1 MLVTV
6 YITNYNYA
14 KFINKAV
21 NSVFEQTF
29 KEWELIIID
38 DGSTDGSKEIIQSF
52 DNQDNVRVLFQ
63 QNKGL
68 NATNNVALS
77 MAKGK
82 YIMRLDADD
91 FLHPTALETLV
102 KKLESDE
109 ELGLVFP
116 NYYLVDEDGIVISE
130 EVRHD
135 FDNEVVLYDQ
145 AAHGACTM
153 IRADFLREVGG
164 YNEAYKCQ
172 DGYEL
177 WVKFTQKFKV
187 SNVNHPLFYYRQH
200 GSNLTSNENRILDT
214 RAQINKDFVRSEN
227 KDASSIIIIPV
238 RGGKQDVAFKKLG
251 EKTFLELKIDQ
262 ALASENR
269 KMIVVSSPDKAVE
282 NIIAAHYEEYPEVI
296 FHERSSEKA
305 RLGEDLNTTISTILE
320 LPQIVA
326 QRFKHICILTV
337 EFPFLKPHK
346 IDDAIHTLILFGADS
361 LLSVR
366 ASNSVFYVHRGDG
379 LHSVM
384 NRDKFTKI
392 EREAIF
398 VHAGGIYA
406 ITKDEFST
414 SGKMVSGLVG
424 HMMIDKES
432 SFGVFSQYDLDL
444 AKNIVSLHE

>member
-14 KFINKAV
+14 KFIERAIQ
-21 NSVFEQTF
+21 SVYDQTYPN
-29 KEWELIIID
+29 WELIIID
-38 DGSTDGSKEIIQSF
+38 DGSTDGSKEIIQSHE
-52 DNQDNVRVLFQ
+52 NQSNVRVLFQ

-77 MAKGK
+77 MANGK

-91 FLHPTALETLV
+91 FLDSKALEILV
-102 KKLESDE
+102 KKLESDN

-116 NYYLVDEDGIVISE
+116 NYYLVDADGVVISE

-135 FDNEVVLYDQ
+135 FDNDVVLYDQ

-153 IRADFLREVGG
+153 IRTEFLKKVGG

-238 RGGKQDVAFKKLG
+238 RGGEQDLAFKFLDDR
-251 EKTFLELKIDQ
+251 TFLEHKIDQ

-269 KMIVVSSPDKAVE
+269 IKIIVSSPDTKVSD
-282 NIIAAHYEEYPEVI
+282 IIDKNYSKNSEVI
-296 FHERSSEKA
+296 FHNRSSEKA
-305 RLGEDLNTTISTILE
+305 RLGADLNNTIKAILE
-320 LPQIVA
+320 MDEVKPLS
-326 QRFKHICILTV
+326 FEHICILTN
-337 EFPFLKPHK
+337 EYPFLKPHK

-398 VHAGGIYA
+398 EHAGGIYA
-406 ITKDEFST
+406 ITKDEFNT
-414 SGKMVSGLVG
+414 SNKMVSGLVG

-432 SFGVFSQYDLDL
+432 AFGVFSQYELDL
-444 AKNIVSLHE
+444 AKYIVSLQ